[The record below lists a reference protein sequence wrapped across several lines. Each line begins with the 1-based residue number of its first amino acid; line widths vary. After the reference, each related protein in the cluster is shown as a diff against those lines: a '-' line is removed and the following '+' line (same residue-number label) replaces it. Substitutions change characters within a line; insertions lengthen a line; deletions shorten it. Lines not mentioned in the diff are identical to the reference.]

1 VEVQHIRREG
11 VERLDIRCG
20 RTATTCIWRGTSR
33 QRSRVH
39 MVSHVTT
46 RHWAAIYLCLMLSLL
61 LPVFLF
67 LRLKRPRGKNALPQ
81 VRPTSTT
88 PCHLLG
94 RYRTRGAKTQ
104 MPTRAARM
112 THLTSPHS
120 SVPSQL
126 HEPLM
131 PVRDPKS
138 TPSSHKSAP
147 LHSHLAL
154 AHSSA
159 TRAHPGRCR
168 SSPGLLG
175 QAPQQPNQD
184 INPATTVPNHQTL
197 KYSPA
202 PPLSLP
208 SPSCLPTTPFLTT
221 SLPSTSSPPATPE
234 TEPPNHRL
242 PNLELALLRPCH
254 RKEEWEI

>member
-1 VEVQHIRREG
+1 
-11 VERLDIRCG
+11 
-20 RTATTCIWRGTSR
+20 
-33 QRSRVH
+33 
-39 MVSHVTT
+39 
-46 RHWAAIYLCLMLSLL
+46 
-61 LPVFLF
+61 
-67 LRLKRPRGKNALPQ
+67 
-81 VRPTSTT
+81 
-88 PCHLLG
+88 
-94 RYRTRGAKTQ
+94 
-104 MPTRAARM
+104 M
-112 THLTSPHS
+112 TYLTSPHS

-138 TPSSHKSAP
+138 TPYSRKSAS

-197 KYSPA
+197 KMLTHPHRHSLY
-202 PPLSLP
+202 PPLITTLQTYNSRIYSLY
-208 SPSCLPTTPFLTT
+208 SLASLTLA
-221 SLPSTSSPPATPE
+221 SSSSPHPSNF
-234 TEPPNHRL
+234 PPTIQAYHLSTQDLQIPRYL
-242 PNLELALLRPCH
+242 PRGLILWQSRVCSAPWSQQRH
-254 RKEEWEI
+254 